1 MRLDMTDFEAS
12 IAARLHQPVMARTI
26 SPGSEVGLRDWTTPG
41 IQNG

>member
-26 SPGSEVGLRDWTTPG
+26 SPGLEVGVRDWTTPG